1 MVESHADSQSGHLV
15 WVVRP
20 TLSLTWPEAKRWLCL
35 ISTIPLASGSLFLWF
50 GIPLVLAF
58 AGLEVGLLWAAF
70 YSIQRKGQW
79 CETIDL
85 SPGILVVEKGRLE
98 PSQRE
103 EFDPA
108 WVQVHLAEPG
118 GWHPGRLMLRSH
130 GRSIELGSFLTESE
144 RQMLA
149 RALITALRKSR

>member
-20 TLSLTWPEAKRWLCL
+20 TLSLTWKEAKRWLCL
-35 ISTIPLASGSLFLWF
+35 ISIIPLASGSLFLWF
-50 GIPLVLAF
+50 GIPLVLPF
-58 AGLEVGLLWAAF
+58 AGVEVGLLWAAF
-70 YSIQRKGQW
+70 YYVQRKGQW
-79 CETIDL
+79 CETIEL
-85 SPGILVVEKGRLE
+85 SPRVLVVEKGRLE
-98 PSQRE
+98 PSQRD

-108 WVQVHLAEPG
+108 WVQVDLAEPR
-118 GWHPGRLMLRSH
+118 GWHPTRLSLRSH
-130 GRSIELGSFLTESE
+130 GRSTELGSFLTDGE